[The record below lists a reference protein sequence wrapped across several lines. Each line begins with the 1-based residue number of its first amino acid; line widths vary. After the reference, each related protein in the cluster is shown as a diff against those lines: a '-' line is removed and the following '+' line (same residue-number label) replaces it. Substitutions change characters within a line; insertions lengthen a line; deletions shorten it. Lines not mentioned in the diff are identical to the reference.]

1 MNLIKGINQR
11 SRWGFSG
18 IKIRE
23 WQKNK
28 RNCAI
33 ILRESVQT
41 DKSRGCN
48 LFLSYSSTIIF
59 WNNTYWYKLV
69 FVSTARWHRLW
80 QAASESNKHTNYTF
94 ERGRPL
100 QIHITRFSLL
110 KLEKQTQFER
120 WWWGGAIFIESWWNL
135 DRPEGEFRLICPWT
149 TSSPLLIINK
159 MLRGWRRTWR
169 AVKLSCS
176 RVAFPH
182 RRL

>member
-1 MNLIKGINQR
+1 MSARSPSRHFPMNLIKGINQR

-28 RNCAI
+28 INCAI
-33 ILRESVQT
+33 IPSENVQT
-41 DKSRGCN
+41 DKSRECN
-48 LFLSYSSTIIF
+48 LFLSYYSTIIF

-80 QAASESNKHTNYTF
+80 QAASESNKHTNDTL

-100 QIHITRFSLL
+100 QMHITRFSLL

-120 WWWGGAIFIESWWNL
+120 WWWWGVQHSSNHGGISTRQKGNSDWSA
-135 DRPEGEFRLICPWT
+135 PAQPARL
-149 TSSPLLIINK
+149 S
-159 MLRGWRRTWR
+159 
-169 AVKLSCS
+169 
-176 RVAFPH
+176 
-182 RRL
+182 